1 MIGIYKITNPKG
13 RIYIGQSVNLEK
25 RIKYYKYGYAEKQ
38 RRLFNS
44 LQKYG
49 YDNHKFEIITT
60 CNIEDLNTQERY
72 YQELYNVLDK
82 NGLNC
87 EYVNTKNKRRIL
99 SDASKK
105 AISIKNKGKNN
116 GMYGTKMPEE
126 EKQKRRNHKHDN
138 LTLKKISERS
148 NRGNNPNA
156 KIVLCTQT
164 GIFYDCGRDA
174 SEALGLPY
182 STVRQW
188 LSGRRKNKSYMTY
201 C

>member
-87 EYVNTKNKRRIL
+87 EYVKTKNKRRIL